1 MPTYDELVDLLKQYI
16 QVIRNKRVINDKLKL
31 EN

>member
-1 MPTYDELVDLLKQYI
+1 MPTYDELVELLKQYI